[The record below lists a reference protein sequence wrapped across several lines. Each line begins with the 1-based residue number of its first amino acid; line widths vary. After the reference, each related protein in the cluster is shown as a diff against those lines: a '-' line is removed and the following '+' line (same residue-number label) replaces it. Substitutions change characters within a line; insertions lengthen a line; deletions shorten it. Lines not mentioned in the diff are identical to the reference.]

1 MFETDTRGA
10 GIIPVS
16 KDGFDAIEVE
26 KICSDPLKILLLYA
40 THTYDHNYPSWVK
53 AKSYSQHIYS
63 RFLFYEMIK
72 CEHGYNF

>member
-40 THTYDHNYPSWVK
+40 THTYDHNYPSWVNSLNLYK
-53 AKSYSQHIYS
+53 NIYI
-63 RFLFYEMIK
+63 LPNK
-72 CEHGYNF
+72 